1 METTKEIETSGLEL
15 QIKKPVMAKDG
26 TVTINGNF
34 TEVAEKIKAVVD
46 QYKGTILT
54 EDNVTYVKSIK
65 SQFVSLRTS
74 IERERKEYKKVYI
87 TPHSK
92 LIDSMCDQL
101 QQLVAEGESSLTL
114 QLEEYDNKRK
124 EELTTILKD
133 YISMDK
139 ELTEEEKAKIVLK
152 KEYYNKT
159 QKEEDTYDDI
169 DAQIAAL
176 KQAKKDREVAI
187 MLIESELEGTNIPSQ
202 LYIRQLEYHNATEVI
217 LQIKADKKRMEEEK
231 KAKDVVIEKATS
243 EVYLPEGQQDNNSAE
258 VPVAKSEEGTEE
270 IRTRVMQIWYTS
282 SQAEKLNKFFA
293 ECDIKFK
300 FVK

>member
-1 METTKEIETSGLEL
+1 METTSLEL

-34 TEVAEKIKAVVD
+34 TEVAEKIKAIVE

-54 EDNVTYVKSIK
+54 EDNVTYVKTIK
-65 SQFVSLRTS
+65 SQFVSLRTA

-87 TPHSK
+87 TPHSR
-92 LIDSMCDQL
+92 LIDSMCDDL
-101 QQLVAEGESSLTL
+101 QKLVAEGEDALTI

-124 EELTTILKD
+124 EELTKILKD
-133 YISMDK
+133 YIAMNCD
-139 ELTEEEKAKIVLK
+139 LTEEEKAKVVLK

-159 QKEEDTYDDI
+159 QKEEDTYNDI
-169 DAQIAAL
+169 DAQIEAL
-176 KQAKKDREVAI
+176 KQAKKDSEAAI

-202 LYIRQLEYHNATEVI
+202 PYIRQLEHHNATEVI

-231 KAKDVVIEKATS
+231 KIKGLVIKETTT
-243 EVYLPEGQQDNNSAE
+243 EVYLPEDNDSE
-258 VPVAKSEEGTEE
+258 EIQVAKAEEGAEE
-270 IRTRVMQIWYTS
+270 IRTRVMQIWYTA
-282 SQAEKLNKFFA
+282 SQAEKLNKFFS
-293 ECDIKFK
+293 ECGIKFK

>member
-1 METTKEIETSGLEL
+1 METTSLEL

-34 TEVAEKIKAVVD
+34 TEVAEKIIKAVD

-54 EDNVTYVKSIK
+54 EDNVKYVKTVK
-65 SQFVSLRTS
+65 SQFVALRTS

-92 LIDSMCDQL
+92 LIDSMCDDL
-101 QQLVAEGESSLTL
+101 QKLVAEGEDALTV

-124 EELTTILKD
+124 EELTKILKD
-133 YISMDK
+133 YIAMSSD
-139 ELTEEEKAKIVLK
+139 LTEEEKAKVVLK

-159 QKEEDTYDDI
+159 QKEEDTYNDI
-169 DAQIAAL
+169 DAQIEDL
-176 KQAKKDREVAI
+176 KQAKKDREDAI

-202 LYIRQLEYHNATEVI
+202 PYIRQLEYHNATEVI
-217 LQIKADKKRMEEEK
+217 LQIKADKKRMGEEK
-231 KAKDVVIEKATS
+231 KEKDVVIEKYTP
-243 EVYLPEGQQDNNSAE
+243 EVYLPKDNDSLE
-258 VPVAKSEEGTEE
+258 IPVAKTEEGAEE
-270 IRTRVMQIWYTS
+270 IRTRVMQIWYTA
-282 SQAEKLNKFFA
+282 SQAEKLNKFFS
-293 ECDIKFK
+293 ECGIKFK

>member
-1 METTKEIETSGLEL
+1 METTSLEL

-34 TEVAEKIKAVVD
+34 TEVAEKIKAIVE

-54 EDNVTYVKSIK
+54 EDNITYVKTVK
-65 SQFVSLRTS
+65 SQFVSLRTA

-92 LIDSMCDQL
+92 LIDSMCDDL
-101 QQLVAEGESSLTL
+101 QKLVAEGEDALTV

-124 EELTTILKD
+124 EELTKILKD
-133 YISMDK
+133 YIAMNCD
-139 ELTEEEKAKIVLK
+139 LTEEEKAKVVLK

-159 QKEEDTYDDI
+159 QKEEDTYNDI
-169 DAQIAAL
+169 DAQIEAL
-176 KQAKKDREVAI
+176 KQVKKDREAAI

-202 LYIRQLEYHNATEVI
+202 PYIRQLEYHNATEVI

-231 KAKDVVIEKATS
+231 KAKEVVIEKTTS
-243 EVYLPEGQQDNNSAE
+243 EVSLPEDNDSE
-258 VPVAKSEEGTEE
+258 DIQVAKAEEDAEE
-270 IRTRVMQIWYTS
+270 IRTRVMQIWYTA
-282 SQAEKLNKFFA
+282 SQAEKLNKFFS
-293 ECDIKFK
+293 ECGIKFK
-300 FVK
+300 FIK

>member
-1 METTKEIETSGLEL
+1 METTSLEL

-34 TEVAEKIKAVVD
+34 TEVAEKIKAIVD

-54 EDNVTYVKSIK
+54 EDNVTYVKTVK
-65 SQFVSLRTS
+65 SQFVSLRTA

-101 QQLVAEGESSLTL
+101 QQLVAEGEDALTV

-124 EELTTILKD
+124 EELTKILKD
-133 YISMDK
+133 YIAMNCD
-139 ELTEEEKAKIVLK
+139 LTEEEKAKIVLK

-159 QKEEDTYDDI
+159 QKEDDTYNDI
-169 DAQIAAL
+169 DAQIEAL
-176 KQAKKDREVAI
+176 KQAKKDREAAI

-202 LYIRQLEYHNATEVI
+202 PYIRQLEYHNATEVI

-231 KAKDVVIEKATS
+231 KTKEAVIENPET
-243 EVYLPEGQQDNNSAE
+243 EVSLPEYND
-258 VPVAKSEEGTEE
+258 SEEIQVTKDEENTEE
-270 IRTRVMQIWYTS
+270 IRTRVMQIWYTA
-282 SQAEKLNKFFA
+282 SQAEKLNKFFS
-293 ECDIKFK
+293 ECGIKFK

>member
-1 METTKEIETSGLEL
+1 METTSLEL

-34 TEVAEKIKAVVD
+34 TEVAEKIKAIVD

-54 EDNVTYVKSIK
+54 EDNVTYVKTVK
-65 SQFVSLRTS
+65 SQFVSLRTA

-101 QQLVAEGESSLTL
+101 QQLVAEGEDALTV

-124 EELTTILKD
+124 EELTKILKD
-133 YISMDK
+133 YIAMNCD
-139 ELTEEEKAKIVLK
+139 LTEEEKAKVVLK

-159 QKEEDTYDDI
+159 QKEEDTYNDI
-169 DAQIAAL
+169 DAQIEAL
-176 KQAKKDREVAI
+176 KQAKKDREAAI

-202 LYIRQLEYHNATEVI
+202 PYIRQLEYHNATEVI
-217 LQIKADKKRMEEEK
+217 LQIKADKKRMEEQNKEK
-231 KAKDVVIEKATS
+231 EVVIKETKTEVSLPEYNDSEEIQVAKD
-243 EVYLPEGQQDNNSAE
+243 
-258 VPVAKSEEGTEE
+258 EEATEE
-270 IRTRVMQIWYTS
+270 IRTRVMQIWYTA
-282 SQAEKLNKFFA
+282 SQAEKLNKFFS
-293 ECDIKFK
+293 ECGIKFK

>member
-1 METTKEIETSGLEL
+1 METTSLEL

-34 TEVAEKIKAVVD
+34 TEVAEKIKAIVE

-54 EDNVTYVKSIK
+54 EDNVTYVKTVK
-65 SQFVSLRTS
+65 SQFVSLRTA

-101 QQLVAEGESSLTL
+101 QQLVAEGEDALTV

-124 EELTTILKD
+124 EELTKILKD
-133 YISMDK
+133 YIAMNCD
-139 ELTEEEKAKIVLK
+139 LTEEDKAKVVLK

-159 QKEEDTYDDI
+159 QKEEDTYNDI
-169 DAQIAAL
+169 DAQIEAL
-176 KQAKKDREVAI
+176 KQAKKEKEAAI

-231 KAKDVVIEKATS
+231 KEKEVVIEKATP
-243 EVYLPEGQQDNNSAE
+243 EVYLPEDKDSLE
-258 VPVAKSEEGTEE
+258 IPVSKTEEGTEE
-270 IRTRVMQIWYTS
+270 IRTRVVQIWYTA

-293 ECDIKFK
+293 ECGIKFK